1 MNILSFAVGIIAGIL
16 YFGGLRWNVRL
27 FTEGGSV
34 RTMILVM
41 AGRFA
46 LLGGLLTLAS
56 LQGAMPLLTMA
67 LGVLVARF
75 AVMRRVRVA

>member
-1 MNILSFAVGIIAGIL
+1 MTILSFVVGIIAGIL

-41 AGRFA
+41 VGRFG
-46 LLGGLLTLAS
+46 LLGGLLILAS

-67 LGVLVARF
+67 VGVFVARF